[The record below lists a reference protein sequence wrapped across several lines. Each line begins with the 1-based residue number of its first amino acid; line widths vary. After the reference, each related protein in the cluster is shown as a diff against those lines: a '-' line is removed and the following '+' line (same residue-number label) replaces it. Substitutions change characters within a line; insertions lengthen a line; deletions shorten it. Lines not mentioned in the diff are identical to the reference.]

1 MSKKKDALLDKEPV
15 MVYHK
20 PSSEDTVFGRQLRH
34 KCPDGITRVIHACY
48 IRVLM
53 SYHNKGFM
61 TVAKRSWV
69 RVGTYCPYCGYI
81 PNVQFKPKSQI
92 KEGHNVKKSQP

>member
-1 MSKKKDALLDKEPV
+1 MSKKKDALLDKDPV

-20 PSSEDTVFGRQLRH
+20 SSSEDTVFGRQLRH

-53 SYHNKGFM
+53 CYRNTGYMKI
-61 TVAKRSWV
+61 AKRSWT
-69 RVGTYCPYCGYI
+69 RIGTYCPYCGYI
-81 PNVQFKPKSQI
+81 SNQQFKPKSQS
-92 KEGHNVKKSQP
+92 KEIHNVKKS